1 MKERIYK
8 SIQMF
13 SRAIIQPVMF
23 MTVTGLFIA
32 IAAVLKI
39 EQMPEAIITIGNF
52 FFTILSKGVI
62 SQLPLIFCVGIT
74 AAMAKKKKT
83 DAGILGVTVFLIY
96 IYANNAILTL
106 TNRLADVNEI
116 GSLAG
121 TGQAMVLGV
130 QVTDMGVFLGILL
143 GCVSAYVFNKLCDV
157 KFHSYISMYEGTR
170 FAFLVMIFVSIAL
183 AVALSYIW
191 PIVNMGIA
199 SLVNF
204 VATTG
209 PFGLLVY
216 GFANRMLLP
225 FGLHHLLWMPLYYT
239 PLGGTAHIAG
249 ETYSGALNIWL
260 AEIGNISSVTSLD
273 PSVGYLVNF
282 GYIALPIGIA
292 LALIKTARPENREKI
307 KGVLF
312 PAVSA
317 AIIAGITEPIEFI
330 FLFVSPI
337 LWVAHGI
344 IYGLGL
350 LLSNVFGLKLMI
362 HNIIDTVMYA
372 LVVPMELGRQW
383 LIPIL
388 LVILTA
394 LEYFVFVFLI
404 KKLNIK
410 TIGREVMNDDDLV
423 QSGGQLSESQSVA
436 LGYIVEG
443 LGGVDNIVEVNNCI
457 TRLRI
462 DIVNNDLVDE
472 SIIKKYKNSGIIK
485 KNKHIQIVIGVGVDN
500 VKESLVEYIKSHTN
514 K

>member
-32 IAAVLKI
+32 IAAALKI
-39 EQMPEAIITIGNF
+39 EQMPKAVIDIGNF
-52 FFTILSKGVI
+52 FFKVLSKGVI

-74 AAMAKKKKT
+74 AALAKKKKT
-83 DAGILGVTVFLIY
+83 DAAIMGVTVFLIY
-96 IYANNAILTL
+96 IYANNTILTL
-106 TNRLADVNEI
+106 TDRLAKVNEL
-116 GSLAG
+116 GSLSG

-130 QVTDMGVFLGILL
+130 QITDMGVFLGILL

-183 AVALSYIW
+183 AVVLSYVW
-191 PIVNMGIA
+191 PVVNTGITH
-199 SLVNF
+199 LVNF
-204 VATTG
+204 IASTG
-209 PFGLLVY
+209 PFGLFVY

-249 ETYSGALNIWL
+249 GTYSGALNIWL
-260 AEIGNISSVTSLD
+260 AEIGNVSSLTSID
-273 PSVGYLVNF
+273 PSVGYLANF

-292 LALIKTARPENREKI
+292 LALIKTARPENKDKV
-307 KGVLF
+307 KGVLL
-312 PAVSA
+312 PAVFA
-317 AIIAGITEPIEFI
+317 AVIAGITEPIEFI

-337 LWVAHGI
+337 LWVAHGV

-350 LLSNVFGLKLMI
+350 VLSKVFGLNIMI
-362 HNIIDTVMYA
+362 HNIIDTIMYV
-372 LVVPMELGRQW
+372 LIIPMNLGRQW

-394 LEYFVFVFLI
+394 LEYFVFVFII
-404 KKLNIK
+404 KKLDIK
-410 TIGREVMNDDDLV
+410 TIGREIMDDDDLV
-423 QSGGQLSESQSVA
+423 QSTGELSESKNEA

-443 LGGVDNIVEVNNCI
+443 LGGVDNIVGVNNCI

-462 DIVNNDLVDE
+462 DIVDNDLVNE

-485 KNKHIQIVIGVGVDN
+485 KNKHIQIIIGVGVDN
-500 VKESLVEYIKSHTN
+500 VKENLVEYIKSHST